1 MYLLDT
7 PVLLQLRAARTPEG
21 DSRVSAWAS
30 RVSRDRLFISA
41 FALADLGAL
50 AARIAR
56 QDKSAAAAL
65 RAWTGE
71 QLVPAFD
78 GHILP
83 LDAAVAL
90 RRGEIGLEEDRLA
103 LLAAMAAEHSLT
115 LVTLDPAAYR
125 RARIRLLDPR
135 ETETVEPQDWRAAAL
150 QSRPKGLRGLFIR
163 G

>member
-7 PVLLQLRAARTPEG
+7 PVLLQLRAARAPAG
-21 DSRVSAWAS
+21 DRRIASWAARVA
-30 RVSRDRLFISA
+30 RDRLFISA
-41 FALADLGAL
+41 LSLADLGAL
-50 AARIAR
+50 STRIAR
-56 QDKSAAAAL
+56 QDKAAGATM
-65 RAWTGE
+65 RSWIGQ
-71 QLVPAFD
+71 QLVPAFE

-83 LDAAVAL
+83 VDAAVAI
-90 RRGEIGLEEDRLA
+90 RRGEMPLEDDAPA
-103 LLAAMAAEHSLT
+103 LLAATASEHGLT

-135 ETETVEPQDWRAAAL
+135 EGDAAEAQDWRAAAL

>member
-7 PVLLQLRAARTPEG
+7 PILLQLRAARAPDG
-21 DSRVSAWAS
+21 DKRVAGWAS

-41 FALADLGAL
+41 LSLADLGAL
-50 AARIAR
+50 ATRIAR
-56 QDKSAAAAL
+56 QDKAAGATM
-65 RAWTGE
+65 RTWIGQ

-78 GHILP
+78 GRILP
-83 LDAAVAL
+83 IDAAIAL
-90 RRGEIGLEEDRLA
+90 RRGDMAVEEDRPA
-103 LLAAMAAEHSLT
+103 LLAATAAEHGLT

-135 ETETVEPQDWRAAAL
+135 EGDAAQAQDWRAAAL

>member
-7 PVLLQLRAARTPEG
+7 PVLLQLRAARTPDG
-21 DSRVSAWAS
+21 DRRVSAWAA

-41 FALADLGAL
+41 LSLADLGTL
-50 AARIAR
+50 AARFAR
-56 QDKSAAAAL
+56 QDKGAAATL
-65 RAWTGE
+65 RSWIRE

-83 LDAAVAL
+83 VDAAIAL
-90 RRGEIGLEEDRLA
+90 RRGDMAVEEDRPA
-103 LLAAMAAEHSLT
+103 LLAATAAEHSLT

-125 RARIRLLDPR
+125 RARIRLLNPR
-135 ETETVEPQDWRAAAL
+135 ESDATQAQDWRAAAL